1 MRKALKDQFE
11 ERLSLFL
18 SNIIIYKTV
27 RFTPEKYFNILV
39 HGMNEICKNPD
50 LGKSYEYIRK
60 DYFGYNQKSHIIFY
74 RIINNETI
82 EIIRILHQK
91 MDLHNRII
99 GY

>member
-1 MRKALKDQFE
+1 MNLKVSEKAQKD
-11 ERLSLFL
+11 LI
-18 SNIIIYKTV
+18 NIWEYTFQKWSV
-27 RFTPEKYFNILV
+27 EQADRYFNILV

-91 MDLHNRII
+91 MDLHNRIT

>member
-1 MRKALKDQFE
+1 MNLKVSEKAQKDLINIWEYTFQKW
-11 ERLSLFL
+11 SLEQAD
-18 SNIIIYKTV
+18 
-27 RFTPEKYFNILV
+27 RYFNILV

-91 MDLHNRII
+91 MDLHNRIT

>member
-1 MRKALKDQFE
+1 MNLKVSEKAQKDLINIWEYTFQKW
-11 ERLSLFL
+11 SLEQAD
-18 SNIIIYKTV
+18 
-27 RFTPEKYFNILV
+27 RYFNILV

-50 LGKSYEYIRK
+50 LGKSYEYFRK

-91 MDLHNRII
+91 MDLHNRIT

>member
-1 MRKALKDQFE
+1 MNLKVSEKAQKD
-11 ERLSLFL
+11 LI
-18 SNIIIYKTV
+18 NIWEYTFQKWSV
-27 RFTPEKYFNILV
+27 EQADRYFNILV

-91 MDLHNRII
+91 MDLHNRIR

>member
-1 MRKALKDQFE
+1 MNLKVSEKAQKD
-11 ERLSLFL
+11 LI
-18 SNIIIYKTV
+18 NIWEYTFQKWSV
-27 RFTPEKYFNILV
+27 EQADRYFNILV

-82 EIIRILHQK
+82 EIIRILNQK
-91 MDLHNRII
+91 MDLHNRIT

>member
-1 MRKALKDQFE
+1 MNLKVSEKAQKDLINIWEYTFQKW
-11 ERLSLFL
+11 SLEQAD
-18 SNIIIYKTV
+18 
-27 RFTPEKYFNILV
+27 RYFNILV

-50 LGKSYEYIRK
+50 LGKSYEYFRK
-60 DYFGYNQKSHIIFY
+60 DYFKKKKKSHIIFF

-91 MDLHNRII
+91 MDLHNRIT

>member
-1 MRKALKDQFE
+1 MNLKVSEKAQKDLINIWEYTFQKW
-11 ERLSLFL
+11 SL
-18 SNIIIYKTV
+18 
-27 RFTPEKYFNILV
+27 EQADKYFNILV

>member
-1 MRKALKDQFE
+1 MNLKVSKKAQKDLINIWEYTFQKW
-11 ERLSLFL
+11 SLEQAD
-18 SNIIIYKTV
+18 
-27 RFTPEKYFNILV
+27 RYFNILV

-60 DYFGYNQKSHIIFY
+60 DYFGYNQKYHIIFY

-91 MDLHNRII
+91 MDLHNRITR
-99 GY
+99 